1 MDGLDILLCKAM
13 FGVDVFDFDGLL
25 FIDRAVFWIV
35 KVLGFVVE
43 RDIVFIYKIII
54 IYYTVKITILILFI

>member
-1 MDGLDILLCKAM
+1 M

-54 IYYTVKITILILFI
+54 IYYFQYYTVKITILIIFI

>member
-1 MDGLDILLCKAM
+1 M